1 MANTYYDSQLTAT
14 EIEAVL
20 EAINGILTPANN
32 GKVLAISNGKFEAR
46 SVQWGGEEAVIQPL
60 SVTQNGTYNPPSGV
74 DGYAP
79 VTVNVSGGSGGSGVL
94 VSPAYQ
100 GLSYAYVSRSGRYL
114 YSYPYQSWYLSAFE
128 VQANH
133 KYAIY
138 IGETVGI
145 RRRASFFAGKTIADF
160 MPYITQGSTETAIY
174 TDGIWLAPFTPDVD
188 DTGNALTGRIIY
200 APQSNGI
207 ILYISDFNSGG
218 SPATTPAYCVDM
230 DASGILPSATGED
243 F

>member
-1 MANTYYDSQLTAT
+1 MANTYYDSNLTG
-14 EIEAVL
+14 EQIEQAL
-20 EAINGILTPANN
+20 KAIDGVIVPANN
-32 GKVLAISNGKFEAR
+32 GKVLAINNGKIEAR
-46 SVQWGGEEAVIQPL
+46 SVQWGGGEAVIQPL

-74 DGYAP
+74 DGYSP

-100 GLSYAYVSRSGRYL
+100 GVSYGYVIRSGQEFW
-114 YSYPYQSWYLSAFE
+114 SYPNQAWYLSAFE

-138 IGETVGI
+138 IGETVGN

-160 MPYITQGSTETAIY
+160 MPYITQGSTETSIY
-174 TDGIWLAPFTPDVD
+174 SGGIWLAPFTQGPD

-207 ILYISDFNSGG
+207 ILYVSDYNSGG